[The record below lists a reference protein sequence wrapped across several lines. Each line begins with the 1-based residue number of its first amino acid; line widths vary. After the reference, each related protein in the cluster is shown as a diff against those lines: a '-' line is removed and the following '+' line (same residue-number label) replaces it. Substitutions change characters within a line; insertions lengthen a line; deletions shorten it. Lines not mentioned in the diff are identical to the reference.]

1 MDKKRAIERGK
12 RAVRLFFRIRRGYKI
27 YLAFAT
33 GILSAL
39 ALYGELYHFCESR
52 FYACALAVLAGAF
65 ITAVMLL
72 IMEVIRFFVTNA
84 KKLGMKLLTR
94 YRERRKSD
102 DGKEEA

>member
-72 IMEVIRFFVTNA
+72 IMEVIRFFVTKA
-84 KKLGMKLLTR
+84 KKLGTKLLTR
-94 YRERRKSD
+94 YKERKSD
-102 DGKEEA
+102 NGKEEI

>member
-12 RAVRLFFRIRRGYKI
+12 RTVRLFFRIRRGYKI